1 MSPSLRIAAFG
12 FRSIPLRE
20 GCAGADTFAAELL
33 PRLAARGHQVL
44 AYNRLYPGESGRD
57 GLWQGVQLRH
67 VKVPWRTRGFDT
79 LWHSARCTWDIIAHN
94 RADIVHMQNGG
105 NSPFALLLRLAGKR
119 VYLSQDG
126 VDWQR
131 AKWPWHARAYLWMSQ
146 WLTAFAPHAV
156 IFDNVF
162 VRAVFENRFGRRY
175 DFIPFGADLDQ
186 HTLDL
191 SILDELGLVPG
202 GYFLFVGRFIPD
214 KGLQYLIP
222 AFEGLQTD
230 KRLVLVGG
238 SPNPS
243 DFEQRCR
250 STQDPRILFPG
261 YVYGARA
268 RALMRHAY
276 AYVQPSDIEG
286 LSPVIL
292 QNMGLG
298 TPVICSDIRE
308 NRYVVDDC
316 ALTFARGDI
325 NDLRETLRR
334 ALDAPRDLRTLGAR
348 GRERVAR
355 LFSWDAVAQAHEAA
369 FADLKAWRNL
379 QAASTGQ
386 VETSLQGGR

>member
-1 MSPSLRIAAFG
+1 MSTPMRIAAFG

-33 PRLAARGHQVL
+33 PRLAALGHSVV
-44 AYNRLYPGESGRD
+44 AYNRLYPGEQGRD
-57 GLWQGVQLRH
+57 GRWQGVMLRH
-67 VKVPWRTRGFDT
+67 LRVPWRTRGFDT
-79 LWHSARCTWDIIAHN
+79 LWHSARCTWDIIVHD
-94 RADIVHMQNGG
+94 RADVVHMQNGG
-105 NSPFALLLRLAGKR
+105 NSPFALLLRMFGKR

-126 VDWQR
+126 ADWQR
-131 AKWPWHARAYLWMSQ
+131 AKWPWHARLYLTFTQ
-146 WLTAFAPHAV
+146 WLTAFVPHAV

-162 VRAVFENRFGRRY
+162 VRAAFEERFGRRY
-175 DFIPFGADLDQ
+175 DFIPFGADLNQDD
-186 HTLDL
+186 LDA
-191 SILDELGLVPG
+191 SVLDELGLTPG

-214 KGLQYLIP
+214 KGLHYLIP

-243 DFEQRCR
+243 EFEQRCR
-250 STQDPRILFPG
+250 STKDPRILFPG
-261 YVYGARA
+261 YVYGPRA

-276 AYVQPSDIEG
+276 AYIQPSDIEG

-308 NRYVVDDC
+308 NRYVVGDC
-316 ALTFARGDI
+316 AITFPRGDVHG
-325 NDLRETLRR
+325 LRAALRQALEAPRELRR
-334 ALDAPRDLRTLGAR
+334 LGAR
-348 GRERVAR
+348 GRERVSK

-369 FADLKAWRNL
+369 FLDLQAWRDREA
-379 QAASTGQ
+379 QQGQ
-386 VETSLQGGR
+386 QERVSHA

>member
-1 MSPSLRIAAFG
+1 MTQPIRIAAFG
-12 FRSIPLRE
+12 FRSIPLRD

-33 PRLAARGHQVL
+33 PRLAARGHRVL
-44 AYNRLYPGESGRD
+44 AYNRLYPGERGHDR
-57 GLWQGVQLRH
+57 LWHGVRLRH
-67 VKVPWRTRGFDT
+67 VRVPWRTRGFDT
-79 LWHSARCTWDIIAHN
+79 LWHSARCTWDIIVHD
-94 RADIVHMQNGG
+94 RADVVHLQNGG
-105 NSPFALLLRLAGKR
+105 NSPFALVLRLAGKR

-131 AKWPWHARAYLWMSQ
+131 AKWPWHARAYLWLTQ

-162 VRAVFENRFGRRY
+162 VRAAFEQRFGRRY

-186 HTLDL
+186 DGLDD
-191 SILDELGLVPG
+191 SVLDELHLQPG

-238 SPNPS
+238 APNPS
-243 DFEQRCR
+243 DFERRCR
-250 STQDPRILFPG
+250 ATSDPRIVFPG

-268 RALMRHAY
+268 RSLMHHAY

-316 ALTFARGDI
+316 AITFARGDVK
-325 NDLRETLRR
+325 DLRAALRR
-334 ALDAPRDLRTLGAR
+334 ALDAPDELAALGAR

-355 LFSWDAVAQAHEAA
+355 TFSWDAVAQAHESA
-369 FADLKAWRNL
+369 FADLQAWREG
-379 QAASTGQ
+379 QATP
-386 VETSLQGGR
+386 SLQGGR

>member
-1 MSPSLRIAAFG
+1 MSAPLRIAAFG

-33 PRLAARGHQVL
+33 PRLAARGHTVV
-44 AYNRLYPGESGRD
+44 AYNRIYPGELGRD
-57 GLWQGVQLRH
+57 GTWQGVMLKHLR
-67 VKVPWRTRGFDT
+67 VPWRTRGFDT
-79 LWHSARCTWDIIAHN
+79 LWHSARATWDIIVHD
-94 RADIVHMQNGG
+94 RADIVHLQNGG

-126 VDWQR
+126 ADWQR
-131 AKWPWHARAYLWMSQ
+131 AKWPWHARLYLGMTQ

-156 IFDNVF
+156 LFDNVF
-162 VRAVFENRFGRRY
+162 VREAFERRFGRRY

-186 HTLDL
+186 DDLDA
-191 SILDELGLVPG
+191 SILDELGLAPG
-202 GYFLFVGRFIPD
+202 SYFLFVGRFIPD

-222 AFEGLQTD
+222 AFEGLETD

-250 STQDPRILFPG
+250 ATTDPRILFPG

-292 QNMGLG
+292 QNMGLA

-308 NRYVVDDC
+308 NLYVVSDC
-316 ALTFARGDI
+316 AITFARGDVD
-325 NDLRETLRR
+325 DLRSALRQALEGPRELRR
-334 ALDAPRDLRTLGAR
+334 LGAR
-348 GRERVAR
+348 GRERVSR
-355 LFSWDAVAQAHEAA
+355 LFTWEAVAHAHEAA
-369 FADLKAWRNL
+369 FADLSGWRAREARL
-379 QAASTGQ
+379 RQGELASGT
-386 VETSLQGGR
+386 